1 MKKESIILEI
11 RASEGGSDSK
21 MLVRDMMNIYTKS
34 ARINNFELVLLESR
48 DGFIS
53 I

>member
-21 MLVRDMMNIYTKS
+21 LIVVDMMNIYLKS
-34 ARINNFELVLLESR
+34 ARVNNFESSILENR
-48 DGFIS
+48 EGYVS